1 MGVTEANTTLQARPA
16 TTSENIKALLDVA
29 RYNDM
34 DDVKILE
41 ATGVSLDSKDEQG
54 RTGIF
59 QSCVEL
65 TL

>member
-1 MGVTEANTTLQARPA
+1 
-16 TTSENIKALLDVA
+16 
-29 RYNDM
+29 M

-65 TL
+65 TLWKKNWGLVVVLLITVSERLMIEGRVC